1 MNTRYFKDKFN
12 FKILTKL
19 ANHETIIIRISTKIS
34 ICELNTDIRIIMSIK
49 VPGDTWGGG

>member
-19 ANHETIIIRISTKIS
+19 ANHETNNFDKHFD
-34 ICELNTDIRIIMSIK
+34 CHNNQNFNKNKYLWAKYWYKNNN
-49 VPGDTWGGG
+49 VN